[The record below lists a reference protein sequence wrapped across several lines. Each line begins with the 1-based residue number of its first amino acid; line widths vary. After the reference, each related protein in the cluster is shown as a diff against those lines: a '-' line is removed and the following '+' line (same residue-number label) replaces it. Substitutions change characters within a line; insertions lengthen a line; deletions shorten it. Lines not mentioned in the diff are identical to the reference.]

1 MNRALFT
8 SVGLALSFFLLTP
21 EPATAQEFD
30 EIVVT
35 GSRIARATTFKESGG
50 APGVTLVKRGDF
62 LLLGVTIE
70 SDAREAT
77 ERMKELSD
85 TIEAFIQAAESDDT
99 IELSIIESGTTVRK
113 LTQANYIQGVSYGG
127 RPDTSVA
134 RMRVKTAI
142 PDRVENSAILA
153 TKLSRF
159 VEGIK
164 ETGRISISTNGETSV
179 SVVDPYQYRD
189 EVVAKIVDEINAITD
204 ALGPEYVAIIEGLDR
219 QVYWDRQGDIEL
231 AFSLPYSYEIIPNT
245 LHSIDRPVTPDY

>member
-1 MNRALFT
+1 MHRTIFT
-8 SVGLALSFFLLTP
+8 LLATGLSFALLMP
-21 EPATAQEFD
+21 EPAMAQDD
-30 EIVVT
+30 EVIVT
-35 GSRIARATTFKESGG
+35 GSRMSRADSFEESGG

-77 ERMKELSD
+77 ERMSELSE
-85 TIEAFIQAAESDDT
+85 TIDAFLKAAEKDPT
-99 IELSIIESGTTVRK
+99 IELSIIESGTTVRR

-142 PDRVENSAILA
+142 PDKVENSAELA

-159 VEGIK
+159 VDGIN

-189 EVVAKIVDEINAITD
+189 EVVAKIVGEINDITD
-204 ALGPEYVAIIEGLDR
+204 ALGPEYVAIIKGLDR

-231 AFSLPYSYEIIPNT
+231 AFSLPYSYEIIPST
-245 LHSIDRPVTPDY
+245 LHSKNQLIVPDY